1 MTDDRSTMGFG
12 ARVAMVFALLGG
24 AAALSAATLSAADAV
39 AARKANFKEIGG
51 AFKAIN
57 DELKA
62 GAPDVA
68 KLRPPARTIVQRSHR
83 IKDHFPAG
91 SGPDSGLKT
100 KARPEIWSNQ
110 VEFGKYR
117 QAMVISAGAFDKA
130 VRSGDLAA
138 ITKARDALGTSCQGC
153 HNQFREK

>member
-1 MTDDRSTMGFG
+1 MGSG
-12 ARVAMVFALLGG
+12 ARIVAVLALLGG

-51 AFKAIN
+51 AFKSIN

-62 GAPDVA
+62 EAPDVTR
-68 KLRPPARTIVQRSHR
+68 LQSPARTIAQRSSR

-100 KARPEIWSNQ
+100 KARPEIWSKQ

-117 QAMVISAGAFDKA
+117 EAMVISASALDKA
-130 VRSGDLAA
+130 VGSGDLAA